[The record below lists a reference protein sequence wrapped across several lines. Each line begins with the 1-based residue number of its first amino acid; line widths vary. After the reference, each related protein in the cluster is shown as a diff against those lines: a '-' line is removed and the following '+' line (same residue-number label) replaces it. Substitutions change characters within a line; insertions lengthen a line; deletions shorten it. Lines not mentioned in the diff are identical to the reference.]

1 MVSEHKKGLIVY
13 TDSDEF
19 ETDTTA
25 QVLVDTA
32 LDLVLVRPVIHATRF
47 EILR

>member
-1 MVSEHKKGLIVY
+1 VCEHKKSLIVH
-13 TDSDEF
+13 TDSDDL